1 MSTQSSAVPQSAIGS
16 RAGICREV
24 SLARRMYWL
33 LKRELWES
41 RAIYVAP
48 LVVAGVFLFGFVV
61 SVNHVL
67 RDIRATAGA
76 TTLDMQGDMFMSR
89 TYDMAALA
97 MMATTLIVAVFYC
110 LDALHGERRD
120 RSILFWK
127 SLPVS
132 DTAAVLSKVMVA
144 IVLIPLVTWLI
155 TVALHLVMLVVSG
168 AVLLASGQSLAL
180 LVHLGLGGRWVALVY
195 HLVVVHG
202 LWYAPFFAW
211 FLLVSVWARRAP
223 FLWAV
228 LPPLA
233 VGVLEKILFNTSHF
247 ASLIS
252 SRFNG
257 SPHATAHSAAST
269 PFGLIVDVPGFS
281 SPGLWIGLA
290 IAAVFIFAA
299 IRLRRHQ
306 GGI

>member
-1 MSTQSSAVPQSAIGS
+1 MSSQSSAVPQSAIGS
-16 RAGICREV
+16 QAGICHEV
-24 SLARRMYWL
+24 SDARRMYWL
-33 LKRELWES
+33 LKRELWEN

-76 TTLDMQGDMFMSR
+76 TTLDLQGEMFMSR

-132 DTAAVLSKVMVA
+132 DTAAVLSKVLVA

-155 TVALHLVMLVVSG
+155 TVALHVVMLVVSG

-180 LVHLGLGGRWVALVY
+180 LAHLGLGGRWIALVY

-233 VGVLEKILFNTSHF
+233 VGVLEKVLFNTSYF
-247 ASLIS
+247 ASLLE
-252 SRFNG
+252 SRFSG
-257 SPHATAHSAAST
+257 SPQANSHTAMS
-269 PFGLIVDVPGFS
+269 PFAMIADNPGFS

-290 IAAVFIFAA
+290 LAAVFIFAA